1 MVAAGHIATGMGI
14 TTSAEVERLRALL
27 VRAGLPVSVP
37 ERVNADAVVS
47 AMNRDKKISRGRL
60 RFVLLTRI
68 GEAVVRNDVPMELVR
83 ETLLRSYAVA

>member
-1 MVAAGHIATGMGI
+1 MGI
-14 TTSAEVERLRALL
+14 AASAEVERLRALL

-37 ERVNADAVVS
+37 ERVNADAVVT

-60 RFVLLTRI
+60 RFVLLTRL